1 MSEFNSNKN
10 KEFIWD
16 FLVEQN
22 MFNGLDPKYKS
33 AIQDDLQKIV
43 LHVSSITHLNNLVD
57 KNKEVIKLLTGRLN
71 NYKLIN
77 NDNGS
82 KLYKSNDLQ
91 TERQNNL
98 EKQFKL
104 KQEEM
109 NQALLLNKPK
119 GIKFSEEIDKPL
131 GDEMDKL
138 IEQTLAKRKSELN
151 QVLVTQDVSQAA
163 KWIGNGN
170 ENIVRNLKIGEN
182 APLEDTQI
190 IKLDKKQVTFDP
202 DANKVFTYNTGN
214 SENGSNRVNVEEK
227 SNGTVT
233 PSTFLSKLKKAYSVN
248 KPEETIQ
255 DSAKNEVMLNI
266 INKKLDLILSQQ
278 REILEK
284 LTSNNINNF
293 QEPTNSDTF
302 MQLENE

>member
-22 MFNGLDPKYKS
+22 MFNGVDPKYKS

-43 LHVSSITHLNNLVD
+43 LHVSSITHLSSLID

-71 NYKLIN
+71 NYKNVRSENIP
-77 NDNGS
+77 
-82 KLYKSNDLQ
+82 KLYKSSDIQ
-91 TERQNNL
+91 AERQNNL

-109 NQALLLNKPK
+109 NQLLLNKPK
-119 GIKFSEEIDKPL
+119 NIKFSEDIDRPL
-131 GDEMDKL
+131 GDDMDKL
-138 IEQTLAKRKSELN
+138 IEQTLAKRKLELN
-151 QVLVTQDVSQAA
+151 QVLESQDVNQAA

-170 ENIVRNLKIGEN
+170 DNVVRNLKIGDN
-182 APLEDTQI
+182 AQLEDTQI

-202 DANKVFTYNTGN
+202 DANKVFTYNNVN
-214 SENGSNRVNVEEK
+214 SESNNENRQEK

-233 PSTFLSKLKKAYSVN
+233 SSAFLSKLKKAYTVN
-248 KPEETIQ
+248 KQEEQ
-255 DSAKNEVMLNI
+255 PLQESAKNEVMMDM

-284 LTSNNINNF
+284 LSSNKIDNF
-293 QEPTNSDTF
+293 HKSESESNTF
-302 MQLENE
+302 MQLEDQ